1 MAAQAPFD
9 PTTLGTDLNIAMN
22 DVPGVWGL
30 ATGLANLAN
39 AHIRRLC
46 CPAGGLFYD
55 DNYGPD
61 VTVLDMINSSPT
73 AADLAHAQA
82 SWSSEIEKDERV
94 ASCAVTI
101 NLDAQT
107 EQMFITVVETLATGQ
122 TFAFVIAASGLTV
135 ALIQLDGVS
144 VAAAVTGTPAAPGIQ
159 LVVGPPG
166 SDGGIGPAGTAGA
179 SGTPHLTL
187 DFDEDIGSTQS
198 GNQDVLYQR
207 LVNFDALPGSI
218 TFDFNGYIS
227 STAGTATFQIQYGG
241 TRGNADGVNVGAP
254 LTTTNSAPTI
264 AERTVT
270 IANPGGKLLVKI
282 TGQSSGVGQTAAISE
297 DRTLTIR

>member
-1 MAAQAPFD
+1 
-9 PTTLGTDLNIAMN
+9 
-22 DVPGVWGL
+22 
-30 ATGLANLAN
+30 
-39 AHIRRLC
+39 
-46 CPAGGLFYD
+46 
-55 DNYGPD
+55 
-61 VTVLDMINSSPT
+61 MINSSPT

-94 ASCAVTI
+94 SSCAVTI
-101 NLDAQT
+101 NLDAPT
-107 EQMFITVVETLATGQ
+107 EQMFISIVETLATGQ
-122 TFAFVIAASGLTV
+122 TFAFVIQASSLTV

-144 VAAAVTGTPAAPGIQ
+144 VTAAATGTTAAPGLQ

-166 SDGGIGPAGTAGA
+166 SDGGAGPAGTPGA
-179 SGTPHLTL
+179 SGTPQLTL

-218 TFDFNGYIS
+218 TFDFNGYVS

-241 TRGNADGVNVGAP
+241 TRGNADGTNVGAA
-254 LTTTNSAPTI
+254 LTTTSSSPAI

-282 TGQSSGVGQTAAISE
+282 TGQSSGVGQTAAIGE